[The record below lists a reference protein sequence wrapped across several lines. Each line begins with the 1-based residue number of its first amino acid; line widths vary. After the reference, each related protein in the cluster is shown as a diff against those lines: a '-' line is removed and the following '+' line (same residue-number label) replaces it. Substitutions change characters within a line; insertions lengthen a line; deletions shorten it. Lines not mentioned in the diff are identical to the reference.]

1 MKYIV
6 CKKWDWLWVAL
17 FVLILLAGIGLI
29 LQVFQPIDNFEKA
42 MAVPMGILMFI
53 GGGHGILYNLFGEAN
68 AEEIG
73 TWIYG
78 IIMFIIAVGFFG
90 TLIIGGIVELIKIIF

>member
-17 FVLILLAGIGLI
+17 FVLILLAGIGLMLKI
-29 LQVFQPIDNFEKA
+29 LQPIDNFEKA
-42 MAVPMGILMFI
+42 MAVAMGILMFI
-53 GGGHGILYNLFGEAN
+53 GGGHGILYNLFGEVN

-78 IIMFIIAVGFFG
+78 IIMFILAVVFFG
-90 TLIIGGIVELIKIIF
+90 TLIISGIVELIKIIF